1 MEQPPAKKL
10 KLDMEK
16 KRTDG
21 ILAEFTLLNALTCS
35 IERGKNDSL
44 FFRLSRG
51 SRWIVLSTAQ
61 WMKLVEYLPKLD
73 SSNACLKLTADKD
86 IKIINFN
93 EKRFVSF
100 HRAFRGQRVYD
111 TYINMNEQEWK
122 AFKTIVPDIV
132 KAMPNCSL
140 CQDVKVKRRLFDDRM
155 LETKLS
161 PKRLVSVKE
170 DNEVAYNQMAYQCE
184 YCGQTFDYEGTCH
197 CHRYNC
203 RECEPDNFCK
213 QCGDV
218 TVAAL

>member
-1 MEQPPAKKL
+1 M
-10 KLDMEK
+10 
-16 KRTDG
+16 
-21 ILAEFTLLNALTCS
+21 
-35 IERGKNDSL
+35 
-44 FFRLSRG
+44 
-51 SRWIVLSTAQ
+51 
-61 WMKLVEYLPKLD
+61 
-73 SSNACLKLTADKD
+73 
-86 IKIINFN
+86 
-93 EKRFVSF
+93 SF

-184 YCGQTFDYEGTCH
+184 YCGQTF
-197 CHRYNC
+197 R
-203 RECEPDNFCK
+203 
-213 QCGDV
+213 
-218 TVAAL
+218 L